1 MKNLAFSPAARS
13 QATSMSK
20 VLQSA
25 PAHTDGEWVKT
36 SICLRKQLRQE
47 LKTYAATHDTT
58 IQQVIDE
65 ALVAYLSDHAI

>member
-20 VLQSA
+20 VL
-25 PAHTDGEWVKT
+25 PVNHTSGEWVKT
-36 SICLRKQLRQE
+36 SICLRKPLRQE
-47 LKTYAATHDTT
+47 LKSYAATHDTT

-65 ALVAYLSDHAI
+65 ALVAYLNERVA

>member
-13 QATSMSK
+13 QTTSMSK
-20 VLQSA
+20 VL
-25 PAHTDGEWVKT
+25 PTTHTDSEWVKT

-47 LKTYAATHDTT
+47 CKSYAATHDTT

-65 ALVAYLSDHAI
+65 ALTAYLHDHAI

>member
-13 QATSMSK
+13 QTTSMSK
-20 VLQSA
+20 VLQSTR
-25 PAHTDGEWVKT
+25 PDGEWVKT

-65 ALVAYLSDHAI
+65 ALTAYLNDRAI